1 MGAVKARG
9 SLSPSRRPA
18 GAQRSPWLRRRLAS
32 DIGEDVVSG
41 GRAKGRLWPR
51 LSQLNLSNLGARLLQ
66 VHFEITACFCLEAM
80 GAVGQ
85 RGLPARTPRPPGLLL
100 LSSRDAEA
108 NTGDPAFKGFTF
120 RWRHRWKQDNSQVM
134 GVRTSHARETLP
146 RSLLASQRHGDR

>member
-1 MGAVKARG
+1 MGAAKARG
-9 SLSPSRRPA
+9 SLSPSQRPA

-85 RGLPARTPRPPGLLL
+85 RERQGHQAFFYSAPETQKRIPGTQP
-100 LSSRDAEA
+100 SRGSHSGGGIAG
-108 NTGDPAFKGFTF
+108 N
-120 RWRHRWKQDNSQVM
+120 RIIHR
-134 GVRTSHARETLP
+134 
-146 RSLLASQRHGDR
+146 